1 VCVCACERACVPYV
15 WCVCVCVCVCGV
27 WRVHHPACC
36 ASFIALS
43 VDFESEVATTF
54 PETGSFA
61 NEFCLGAECVA
72 VMEVRAGAGSSLST
86 FLTFFMT
93 ARISEDIV
101 ASVFVLLHQ

>member
-1 VCVCACERACVPYV
+1 M
-15 WCVCVCVCVCGV
+15 
-27 WRVHHPACC
+27 HHPACC

-61 NEFCLGAECVA
+61 NEFCLGAECVVIEA
-72 VMEVRAGAGSSLST
+72 RAGAGSSLST
-86 FLTFFMT
+86 FLTFCMT
-93 ARISEDIV
+93 ARISEEIV